1 MKIKKLN
8 SFYIINK
15 IEKHKKLKNKLLKL
29 IDKMPNKSADTVSK
43 TDFNLSENYPKFY
56 REMFYKMINPY
67 LLKTMD
73 FLKAKT
79 FIMHN
84 LWFQQYKKNSKH
96 GWHVHPGANYT
107 SIYYLEL
114 PEKDKKTIIFDVVS
128 NKFIDIDI
136 EEGDLIMFPAY
147 LHHGSPLID
156 SNKRKTIISFNSS
169 FENLTLNK

>member
-1 MKIKKLN
+1 
-8 SFYIINK
+8 
-15 IEKHKKLKNKLLKL
+15 
-29 IDKMPNKSADTVSK
+29 MPNKSADTVSK

-107 SIYYLEL
+107 NIYYLEL
-114 PEKDKKTIIFDVVS
+114 PEKDKKNNYF
-128 NKFIDIDI
+128 
-136 EEGDLIMFPAY
+136 
-147 LHHGSPLID
+147 
-156 SNKRKTIISFNSS
+156 
-169 FENLTLNK
+169 